1 MLTTPSEWIALA
13 LALLGGLLLGLAF
26 ASRGRKW
33 QNRYM
38 VERDAHAAF
47 RRDSESRLAGSEA
60 RIREMQ
66 AERTRLSSTETRV
79 AELEREREA
88 HAAELA
94 REREAV
100 SLSQARATELERAR
114 SQPAAADPRIAELE
128 RDRVSLA
135 RAQARIAEL
144 ERENAR
150 LSQGSAVAAP
160 MTAPVPATPVS
171 RRVVGERPKRNW
183 FDFGPG
189 SDPRAHPRG

>member
-26 ASRGRKW
+26 APRGRKW
-33 QNRYM
+33 QDRYI

-60 RIREMQ
+60 RIREME
-66 AERTRLSSTETRV
+66 AERTRLSGTETR
-79 AELEREREA
+79 L
-88 HAAELA
+88 
-94 REREAV
+94 
-100 SLSQARATELERAR
+100 
-114 SQPAAADPRIAELE
+114 AELE

-135 RAQARIAEL
+135 RAQTRIAEL

-150 LSQGSAVAAP
+150 LGQASAVSAPVAAP
-160 MTAPVPATPVS
+160 VSATPVS
-171 RRVVGERPKRNW
+171 RRVIGERPKRNW

-189 SDPRAHPRG
+189 SDPRARPRG

>member
-1 MLTTPSEWIALA
+1 MLTTPGEWIALA

-26 ASRGRKW
+26 APRGRKW
-33 QNRYM
+33 QDRYAT
-38 VERDAHAAF
+38 ERDAHAAY
-47 RRDSESRLAGSEA
+47 RRDSESRFAGSEA
-60 RIREMQ
+60 RIREME
-66 AERTRLSSTETRV
+66 AERTRLAGTETRV

-94 REREAV
+94 RGREAV
-100 SLSQARATELERAR
+100 SLSQARVGELERERA
-114 SQPAAADPRIAELE
+114 QPVAADPRIAELE

-150 LSQGSAVAAP
+150 LGQASTMG
-160 MTAPVPATPVS
+160 APVSAPVSATPVS

-183 FDFGPG
+183 FEFGPG

>member
-13 LALLGGLLLGLAF
+13 LALLGGFLLGLAF

-33 QNRYM
+33 QDRYI
-38 VERDAHAAF
+38 VERDAHAAY
-47 RRDSESRLAGSEA
+47 RRDSESRFAGSEA
-60 RIREMQ
+60 RIREMET
-66 AERTRLSSTETRV
+66 ERTRLAGSETRI

-100 SLSQARATELERAR
+100 SLSQARTTELERASTR
-114 SQPAAADPRIAELE
+114 PAATDPRIAELE

-135 RAQARIAEL
+135 RAQTRIAEL

-150 LSQGSAVAAP
+150 LGQAGVGAAQP
-160 MTAPVPATPVS
+160 TMPLT
-171 RRVVGERPKRNW
+171 RRVLGERPKRNW
-183 FDFGPG
+183 FDWGPG
-189 SDPRAHPRG
+189 SDPRARTRD